1 MPDVYRIVA
10 LVMLP
15 VFFLS
20 SPVFAGQLRVVDAA
34 AMTQALA
41 FSADAERAQRD
52 QVQRVLDRADVRH
65 LASTLGLSLVQA
77 SAAVAT
83 LGGADLSAAAQRA
96 GALEGALAGGA
107 NTIVI
112 STTTLL
118 LIIIIIILLAK

>member
-1 MPDVYRIVA
+1 MPDVYRLVA

-15 VFFLS
+15 TLLLS
-20 SPVFAGQLRVVDAA
+20 SPVFAGQVRVVDAA
-34 AMTQALA
+34 ALNQALTA
-41 FSADAERAQRD
+41 SADGERVQRD

-65 LASTLGLSLVQA
+65 LASSLGLSLVQA

-83 LGGADLSAAAQRA
+83 LSGADLSAAAERA

-107 NTIVI
+107 NTIII

-118 LIIIIIILLAK
+118 LIIIIIVLLAN

>member
-1 MPDVYRIVA
+1 MPDIYRLVA

-15 VFFLS
+15 ILLLS

-34 AMTQALA
+34 ALSQALA
-41 FSADAERAQRD
+41 SSADAERVQRD

-77 SAAVAT
+77 NAAVAT
-83 LGGADLSAAAQRA
+83 LSGADLSAAAERA

-118 LIIIIIILLAK
+118 LIIIIIILLAN